1 MFKKSKF
8 LILLPILLLVT
19 LVTGGFSYY
28 LFNTSS
34 NVTSLDNVGTGS
46 TTNESRNDKIYEN
59 YSFSDTGSGNEY
71 TFYFFPSTLYL
82 ELYNQGYTQP
92 EEVFGYNELVFDDN
106 GNPQV
111 NAEEEPVY
119 EVVKDTDTNT
129 LNLKQYTISYV
140 ENSAESNGDWL
151 NPNYVWSNDLSIIRT
166 TQPFYLPEYDEK
178 VTIGSNTVYLLP
190 GESQK
195 KATSGAVRYGY
206 TYSESGSISLSNT
219 TYYSL
224 LHNHLNGNSGYYY
237 QEDNVGIDL
246 TDNRYTTQNGKGDA
260 EVLSPTAN
268 TNDKYDLELTPFS
281 DEEIYMGRRQY
292 RNDRLGFWPT
302 FYDQD
307 DPNNSGSDFTGQG
320 SRYLPIKITVSGNLT
335 ADLYDFAIPT
345 PLTSTYID
353 TSEGNDY
360 FNYFFSLRTYT
371 STNQND
377 LPYHT
382 AIEGL
387 YGKSQTNI
395 FDIMRNPS
403 LYSVEEKDEN
413 GKTINVIRLY
423 PYFSRGNGKA
433 IGEGSGKDNILAQYH
448 YNETFAGENR
458 MDSLISETP
467 FNYSTETLHYTN
479 GGNTLNYAIL
489 SDIYLEEDKYESIIF
504 KVNTANSEEDSL
516 HNTYNVTS
524 HSLSAKALNTIVKDF
539 GEGKYTFYMFVR
551 NAGSKWSDTYIG
563 SEANGNIGEMLVGN
577 QGNDIF
583 NDQIKYFP
591 SLYKKNLFYVNI
603 VNGNDG
609 DYSDTYSQG
618 TVNENDEIDGGFTKN
633 GGSDKIIYNE
643 STGNHGDHPRW
654 GNPDYNY
661 RPVLLMFEKVSNFK
675 VVEDIPF
682 PELTEKENEKNSYT
696 GVFSWDDVDSAIST
710 IYDHSKNM
718 ILANG
723 VYEIDGE
730 TFKEENFKLSGQTNL
745 SIENPFIYVIQNCDF
760 RYVDSLFFQIRVG
773 NDYIRQAINI
783 VTNFDD
789 SKGHQYL
796 AYQSGRDSNNNPIY
810 SYFASQNALFNKNED
825 EFFIQ
830 SADVTDN
837 KEQITRNGLKLK
849 DNYARGV
856 YDLMLVPTGR
866 PDPDKPLDCNL
877 YIYRHRVDFI
887 KIMDK
892 EPGLTNVDANGNSLG
907 GDFVNHYGAGTDP
920 AKTLWEASFYIGDT
934 FSSESTNDAKVSVLN
949 MLATYAQKNNKTS
962 FALKDSVTDE
972 AIAYY
977 KNGTLYGPSGN
988 SSNGD
993 VELFTILKNYVL
1005 YVE

>member
-34 NVTSLDNVGTGS
+34 NVTSLDNVGTGGS
-46 TTNESRNDKIYEN
+46 TNESRNDRIYEN

-82 ELYNQGYTQP
+82 ELYNNGYDQP

-106 GNPQV
+106 GNPKV
-111 NAEEEPVY
+111 NAEGEPVY

-140 ENSAESNGDWL
+140 ANYAEWTGFSGL
-151 NPNYVWSNDLSIIRT
+151 NPTYDWKNDLDPIRT
-166 TQPFYLPEYDEK
+166 TPLFSLPEYDEE

-195 KATSGAVRYGY
+195 IATSGAVRYGY

-224 LHNHLNGNSGYYY
+224 LHDNLNRNSGYYY
-237 QEDNVGIDL
+237 QEDNNNKGIDL
-246 TDNRYTTQNGKGDA
+246 TDNRYTKQNGNGVV

-268 TNDKYDLELTPFS
+268 LKDKFDLELTPFS
-281 DEEIYMGRRQY
+281 DEAIYMGRRQY

-307 DPNNSGSDFTGQG
+307 DPNNSGSDFAGQG

-423 PYFSRGNGKA
+423 PYFSRGNGRA

-448 YNETFAGENR
+448 YNETFAGKNR

-489 SDIYLEEDKYESIIF
+489 SDIYLEKDKYDQIIF
-504 KVNTANSEEDSL
+504 KVNTANLNADPL

-524 HSLSAKALNTIVKDF
+524 HLLNSTVINSIVDSF
-539 GEGKYTFYMFVR
+539 GEGKYTFYMFVK
-551 NAGSKWSDTYIG
+551 NAGNSWSDSFVG
-563 SEANGNIGEMLVGN
+563 RNGYFNVDNIGQVLTGN
-577 QGNDIF
+577 ADGRSVFSNS
-583 NDQIKYFP
+583 KPYFQN
-591 SLYKKNLFYVNI
+591 LYKKNLFYANVE
-603 VNGNDG
+603 NGT
-609 DYSDTYSQG
+609 YKDTYSQYRG
-618 TVNENDEIDGGFTKN
+618 N
-633 GGSDKIIYNE
+633 GGEDYNGACDRTIFN
-643 STGNHGDHPRW
+643 SGTGKHG
-654 GNPDYNY
+654 NSNY

-682 PELTEKENEKNSYT
+682 PELTEKENENNSYT
-696 GVFSWDDVDSAIST
+696 GDFSWDDDIDSAIST

-723 VYEIDGE
+723 VYEINSE
-730 TFKEENFKLSGQTNL
+730 TFKNEKFTLNGQTNL

-783 VTNFDD
+783 VTDFDK
-789 SKGHQYL
+789 SKGPEYL
-796 AYQSGRDSNNNPIY
+796 AYQSGRDSNNNQIY
-810 SYFASQNALFNKNED
+810 SYFASQSALFNGNTD
-825 EFFIQ
+825 DFFIQ
-830 SADVTDN
+830 NAQVTD
-837 KEQITRNGLKLK
+837 RNGTIRYGLKLK

-856 YDLMLVPTGR
+856 YDLMLVPTGSLT
-866 PDPDKPLDCNL
+866 PGKPIDCNL

-887 KIMDK
+887 KIMK
-892 EPGLTNVDANGNSLG
+892 AAPGNTDNINGQYVG
-907 GDFVNHYGAGTDP
+907 AEFIHHYNNDQV
-920 AKTLWEASFYIGDT
+920 LWQYSFYIGDT
-934 FSSESTNDAKVSVLN
+934 FSSKSSNDSNVSVLDALQN
-949 MLATYAQKNNKTS
+949 YAKSSGKEN
-962 FALKDSVTDE
+962 FALKDSVTGK

-977 KNGTLYGPSGN
+977 RNGTLYGPNGN
-988 SSNGD
+988 STAGE